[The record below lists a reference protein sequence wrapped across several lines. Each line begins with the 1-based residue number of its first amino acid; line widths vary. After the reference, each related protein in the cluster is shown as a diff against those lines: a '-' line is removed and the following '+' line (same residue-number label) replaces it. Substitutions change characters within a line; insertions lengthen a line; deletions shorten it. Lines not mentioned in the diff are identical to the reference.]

1 MKKRLDKCPSC
12 GGVLAITEYTCQ
24 KCKTKIIG
32 TFLQDELLSLPD
44 ELLDFLKIFIK
55 NRGNL
60 SELQKELNI
69 SYPTARSKLE
79 ELVTSLG
86 FELADRQIQEASK
99 IIRKLEEGDLN
110 PEQAAELLSRM
121 KRRK

>member
-1 MKKRLDKCPSC
+1 MKKRLAKCPSC
-12 GGVLAITEYTCQ
+12 GGDLKITEYTCQ
-24 KCKTKIIG
+24 NCKTKIIG
-32 TFLQDELLSLPD
+32 SFSQDELLSLPE
-44 ELLDFLKIFIK
+44 ELLDFLKVFIK

-86 FELADRQIQEASK
+86 FEVANRQVREASK
-99 IIRKLEEGDLN
+99 IIKKLEEGELSAEEAVQLLN
-110 PEQAAELLSRM
+110 NM
-121 KRRK
+121 KKGK